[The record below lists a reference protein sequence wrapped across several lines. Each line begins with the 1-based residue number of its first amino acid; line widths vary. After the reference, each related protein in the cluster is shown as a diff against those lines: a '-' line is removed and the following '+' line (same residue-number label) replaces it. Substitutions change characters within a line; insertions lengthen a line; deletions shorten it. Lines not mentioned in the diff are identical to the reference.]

1 MNTQKEV
8 FNKLFKEEKVELA
21 TQKIEL
27 ALVDDLIKDAGIVEG
42 KLKSLIN
49 LVARRE
55 TDFKKI
61 ESIADK
67 IGIKLDS
74 KTIQAGKFFRDLEKK
89 LK

>member
-8 FNKLFKEEKVELA
+8 FNKLFKEKTELA

-27 ALVDDLIKDAGIVEG
+27 GLVDDLIKDAGIAEG

-61 ESIADK
+61 ESVADE
-67 IGIKLDS
+67 IGIKLNS
-74 KTIQAGKFFRDLEKK
+74 KIIEAGKFFRDLEKK